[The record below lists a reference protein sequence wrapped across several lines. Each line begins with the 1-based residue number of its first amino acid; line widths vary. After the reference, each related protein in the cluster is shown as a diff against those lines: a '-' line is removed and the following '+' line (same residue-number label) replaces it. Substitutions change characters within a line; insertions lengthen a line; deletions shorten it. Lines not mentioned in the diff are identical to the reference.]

1 MIPEKMLSAAAEE
14 VSAAMVDSIPCA
26 DHVFSPGFD
35 RKMGHLIRS
44 AAHPVRRL
52 VLRYAA
58 AILLVALTAFGS
70 LYLLSPTARAAVN
83 SWIKTTFGSY
93 IQYYSD
99 QTTPPEQEYEYF
111 LPEEFDGYTLSSI
124 KTIYSQSFSIYTN
137 DQGQML
143 SFSYVHGSGNT
154 SMFLMDVESHTY
166 YSGTVGSLIADIYI
180 APNDESG
187 NLIVWQDPEENVLF
201 CICAFASED
210 ELIRFAENVQKTEKI
225 SN

>member
-44 AAHPVRRL
+44 AAHPVRRQ

-111 LPEEFDGYTLSSI
+111 LPEEFEGYTLLKAVAHETDASY
-124 KTIYSQSFSIYTN
+124 IYCNET
-137 DQGQML
+137 GKML
-143 SFSYVHGSGNT
+143 TFSYLRGTNNT
-154 SMFLMDVESHTY
+154 ALFLMDIENHTY
-166 YSGTVGSLIADIYI
+166 RSGVVCSSNADIYI
-180 APNDESG
+180 APNNDEPS
-187 NLIVWQDPEENVLF
+187 LIVWHDPEDNVLF
-201 CICAFASED
+201 CISAFASED
-210 ELIRFAENVQKTEKI
+210 ELIGFAEKMQKTEKI